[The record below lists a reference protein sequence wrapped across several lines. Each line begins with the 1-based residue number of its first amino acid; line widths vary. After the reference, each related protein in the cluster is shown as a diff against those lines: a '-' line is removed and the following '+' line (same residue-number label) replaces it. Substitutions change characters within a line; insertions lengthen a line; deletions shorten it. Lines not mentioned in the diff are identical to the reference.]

1 MAQLKLTNIVD
12 QQYAA
17 DGILAPEAV
26 RTETIE
32 ALVDTGATLLIL
44 PADVVQRLGFV
55 QGGRRPVRY
64 ANGTVE
70 EVPWVRA
77 VGIEILGREM
87 TCDALV
93 VPTGNAA
100 LVGQIPLE
108 GLDLVVDPKSGDV
121 MPNPR
126 NPDGPV
132 MEALSAA

>member
-12 QQYAA
+12 QQNAA
-17 DGILAPEAV
+17 DGLLAPKAV

-93 VPTGNAA
+93 VPAGSG
-100 LVGQIPLE
+100 LVGRFPLE
-108 GLDLVVDPKSGDV
+108 VGSSWIEVGRCDADRVPTA
-121 MPNPR
+121 R
-126 NPDGPV
+126 
-132 MEALSAA
+132 